1 VGIYVLSGRNL
12 LSSVSTDPL
21 YELEDL
27 ILQTCN
33 GHLLAPTL
41 NRLAHWSEQQSQPF
55 RHYLDKVINRTTG
68 YYEPIQDLILPE
80 GPNVLLIVS
89 LEGAA
94 LRLLS
99 AIPHWR
105 QRFELVSA
113 YVYDAWWPEIYPKF
127 TAQLDRIFVPLPEVI
142 DSLRREFHIPV
153 SLLPFGADALRHGS
167 DRPHRSIDLMSYGRI
182 PKADHA
188 AFFREFNDPG
198 SDRLYYRSTPRP
210 SERSPQT
217 PYPLRR
223 DTEDTALLYH
233 CLRHTKIALAYDTL
247 HPGMRQF
254 PYSFVTLRWFQG
266 GAAGCAIVGKRPTT
280 PLADELLDWED
291 ATIELPD
298 DPQASVECI
307 QDLLR
312 DTSRLRGIQQRNY
325 LQHLSRHD
333 WRLRIRDWLTEL
345 GVPLPKPLIEQIA
358 AIKIQSGQISQTR

>member
-1 VGIYVLSGRNL
+1 MGIYVLSGRNL

-33 GHLLAPTL
+33 GHLLAPAL
-41 NRLAHWSEQQSQPF
+41 NRQSHWSEQQPYPF
-55 RHYLDKVINRTTG
+55 RHYIDKVINRTTG
-68 YYEPIQDLILPE
+68 HYEPLKDLILPK

-94 LRLLS
+94 LKLLS
-99 AIPHWR
+99 AIPRWR
-105 QRFELVSA
+105 QRFDLVSA

-127 TAQLDRIFVPLPEVI
+127 TAQIDRIFVPLPEVI

-153 SLLPFGADALRHGS
+153 SLLPFGVDALRHGS
-167 DRPHRSIDLMSYGRI
+167 DSPHRSVDLISYGRI
-182 PKADHA
+182 PQPDHA
-188 AFFREFNDPG
+188 AFFSAFNYPG
-198 SDRLYYRSTPRP
+198 SDRLYYRSTPRS
-210 SERSPQT
+210 SERSPKT

-223 DTEDTALLYH
+223 DPEDTALLYH
-233 CLRHTKIALAYDTL
+233 LLRNSKIALAYDTR

-254 PYSFVTLRWFQG
+254 PYSVLTLRWFQG
-266 GAAGCAIVGKRPTT
+266 GAAGCAIVGKRPTSS
-280 PLADELLDWED
+280 LANELLDWED

-298 DPQASVECI
+298 DLQASVECI

-312 DTSRLRGIQQRNY
+312 DTPRLRAIQQRNY

-345 GVPLPKPLIEQIA
+345 GVPLPKPLVDQIEE
-358 AIKIQSGQISQTR
+358 IKMQSRQISQAH